1 MTSYRKYCCFPRYG
15 THFFGISVQFYIR
28 IHLYAFPP
36 IVSETEI
43 LDFTW
48 HYILSNF
55 TQKSQMCHSDVI
67 RHTALRHTEICVFG
81 PFWVPQLWTA
91 RTQPKNIFFMRF
103 LCLKAVTFL
112 FLMASSIEKVKKH
125 ATSPF

>member
-1 MTSYRKYCCFPRYG
+1 MTSYRKYCWFSDYG

-91 RTQPKNIFFMRF
+91 RTQPKNIFFD
-103 LCLKAVTFL
+103 AVFFVWKL
-112 FLMASSIEKVKKH
+112 WPSSFWWRLPLRKWKNMQL
-125 ATSPF
+125 PL